1 MIGSTFILDYS
12 LIIVNTK
19 VDFFLKTGGDKVL
32 GAKIE
37 SLCKERN
44 ISIAKV
50 EKDCA
55 IGNAT
60 IRKWDKSHPRI
71 DTLKK
76 VAAYFGKPIEYFL
89 E

>member
-1 MIGSTFILDYS
+1 MLYE
-12 LIIVNTK
+12 
-19 VDFFLKTGGDKVL
+19 
-32 GAKIE
+32 KIE

-50 EKDCA
+50 EKDCN

-60 IRKWDKSHPRI
+60 IRRWDKSFPRI

-76 VAAYFGKPIEYFL
+76 VADFFGMPIEYFL